1 MTFFGAALLTAIT
14 TAVLAVGA
22 IFTAVFAV
30 RAFRVQS
37 RQLDLQQQQLKDQR
51 EDSAKQAKVLELQAA
66 GLRESLREARE
77 RRDAQEAMVYA
88 WQTTEDT
95 PEPAEIF
102 AHVKNI
108 SEQPLYDVTL
118 QWWPEPGL
126 GPLDDEKECAKVKSA
141 VQLIPGEDLSDTSG
155 TLGPY
160 ACWSVIFR
168 DRTGVCW
175 RVHPNER
182 PRIVG
187 EKWFP
192 GTSTPAVASGG
203 GSRRV

>member
-66 GLRESLREARE
+66 GLHESLREAR
-77 RRDAQEAMVYA
+77 
-88 WQTTEDT
+88 
-95 PEPAEIF
+95 EPAEIF

>member
-30 RAFRVQS
+30 LAFRAQS

-51 EDSAKQAKVLELQAA
+51 EASAKQAEVLELQAA
-66 GLRESLREARE
+66 GLRESIREALE
-77 RRDAQEAMVYA
+77 RRDAQEAMVHA
-88 WQTTEDT
+88 WQTTEDI
-95 PEPAEIF
+95 PEPVEIF

-108 SEQPLYDVTL
+108 SGQPLYDVTL

-126 GPLDDEKECAKVKSA
+126 DPVNDEEECAKVKSA
-141 VQLIPGEDLSDTSG
+141 AQLMPGEDLSDSSG

-175 RVHPNER
+175 RVR
-182 PRIVG
+182 PDESPRKVG
-187 EKWFP
+187 
-192 GTSTPAVASGG
+192 
-203 GSRRV
+203 